1 VSVLPLVMEQ
11 FNQDSITF
19 DNVNFTEISLK
30 FLAAMQPDKTCL
42 HEKALELYVRLSN

>member
-30 FLAAMQPDKTCL
+30 FLSAMEPNKSCL
-42 HEKALELYVRLSN
+42 HEKALELYVQLSN